1 VFYTVVISLLA
12 MAGFSAYVLYWRL
25 CHRPSAPG
33 FAWLKGFVL
42 LPLWLLTLIWTG
54 LAVAMG
60 IFVGGMTGSLLFPL
74 LGLGLVPAFFLLTL
88 GLYFKIRSRTMA
100 DTGVLLLVPFITLTV
115 YSVQRLWI
123 CEPLAWR
130 AAASLSC
137 QPMRS

>member
-1 VFYTVVISLLA
+1 
-12 MAGFSAYVLYWRL
+12 MAGLSAYVLYWRL